1 MTEQQTT
8 EYKQQWHNEYLKWI
22 CGFANAQGGELII
35 GKNDQGEVVGISNAG
50 KLLEDIPN
58 QVRDL
63 MGILVDV
70 DLHREE
76 ALEYL
81 AIRVEAYPYPVSY
94 KGEYHYRSG
103 STKQE
108 LKGAVL
114 DRFLLRRQGK
124 HWDSVPVPHLSVEDL
139 SGGVVDQFRHLALKS
154 KRLDRDVLDEQTAV
168 LISRLHLM
176 DGEYLKRAAVLL
188 FHPDPEQFVTG
199 AYVKIGFFRTD
210 ADLLYHDEVH
220 GDLFTQVSKTVDL
233 LLTKYFRAMIS
244 YEGLQRV
251 ETYPLPEDA
260 LREVILN
267 AIIHKDYASS
277 TPVQVSVYEDRL
289 MIWNSGQ
296 LPDEWGVEDLL
307 RKHPSKP
314 YNPDIANAFFRA
326 GMIESWGRGI
336 ERIQQSCREAGLKL
350 PEFSYQHS
358 DLWVVFHLGLSEK
371 TSEKTSEKI
380 LQAIRENEKVT
391 ISELSDRIGVTTRSI
406 ERNIKKLQEDGVLER
421 VGPAR
426 GGYWELLQ

>member
-1 MTEQQTT
+1 M
-8 EYKQQWHNEYLKWI
+8 
-22 CGFANAQGGELII
+22 
-35 GKNDQGEVVGISNAG
+35 
-50 KLLEDIPN
+50 
-58 QVRDL
+58 
-63 MGILVDV
+63 
-70 DLHREE
+70 
-76 ALEYL
+76 
-81 AIRVEAYPYPVSY
+81 
-94 KGEYHYRSG
+94 
-103 STKQE
+103 
-108 LKGAVL
+108 
-114 DRFLLRRQGK
+114 
-124 HWDSVPVPHLSVEDL
+124 
-139 SGGVVDQFRHLALKS
+139 
-154 KRLDRDVLDEQTAV
+154 
-168 LISRLHLM
+168 
-176 DGEYLKRAAVLL
+176 
-188 FHPDPEQFVTG
+188 
-199 AYVKIGFFRTD
+199 
-210 ADLLYHDEVH
+210 
-220 GDLFTQVSKTVDL
+220 
-233 LLTKYFRAMIS
+233 
-244 YEGLQRV
+244 
-251 ETYPLPEDA
+251 
-260 LREVILN
+260 REVILN

-277 TPVQVSVYEDRL
+277 TPVQISVYEDRL

-371 TSEKTSEKI
+371 TSEKI

-391 ISELSDRIGVTTRSI
+391 ISELSGLIGVTTRSI

>member
-1 MTEQQTT
+1 M
-8 EYKQQWHNEYLKWI
+8 
-22 CGFANAQGGELII
+22 
-35 GKNDQGEVVGISNAG
+35 
-50 KLLEDIPN
+50 
-58 QVRDL
+58 
-63 MGILVDV
+63 
-70 DLHREE
+70 
-76 ALEYL
+76 
-81 AIRVEAYPYPVSY
+81 
-94 KGEYHYRSG
+94 
-103 STKQE
+103 
-108 LKGAVL
+108 
-114 DRFLLRRQGK
+114 
-124 HWDSVPVPHLSVEDL
+124 
-139 SGGVVDQFRHLALKS
+139 
-154 KRLDRDVLDEQTAV
+154 
-168 LISRLHLM
+168 
-176 DGEYLKRAAVLL
+176 
-188 FHPDPEQFVTG
+188 
-199 AYVKIGFFRTD
+199 
-210 ADLLYHDEVH
+210 
-220 GDLFTQVSKTVDL
+220 
-233 LLTKYFRAMIS
+233 
-244 YEGLQRV
+244 
-251 ETYPLPEDA
+251 
-260 LREVILN
+260 REVILN

-371 TSEKTSEKI
+371 TSEKI

-391 ISELSDRIGVTTRSI
+391 ISELSGLIGVTTRSI

>member
-1 MTEQQTT
+1 M
-8 EYKQQWHNEYLKWI
+8 
-22 CGFANAQGGELII
+22 
-35 GKNDQGEVVGISNAG
+35 
-50 KLLEDIPN
+50 
-58 QVRDL
+58 
-63 MGILVDV
+63 
-70 DLHREE
+70 
-76 ALEYL
+76 
-81 AIRVEAYPYPVSY
+81 
-94 KGEYHYRSG
+94 
-103 STKQE
+103 
-108 LKGAVL
+108 
-114 DRFLLRRQGK
+114 
-124 HWDSVPVPHLSVEDL
+124 
-139 SGGVVDQFRHLALKS
+139 
-154 KRLDRDVLDEQTAV
+154 
-168 LISRLHLM
+168 
-176 DGEYLKRAAVLL
+176 
-188 FHPDPEQFVTG
+188 
-199 AYVKIGFFRTD
+199 
-210 ADLLYHDEVH
+210 
-220 GDLFTQVSKTVDL
+220 
-233 LLTKYFRAMIS
+233 
-244 YEGLQRV
+244 
-251 ETYPLPEDA
+251 
-260 LREVILN
+260 REVILN

-371 TSEKTSEKI
+371 TSEKTSEKMSEKTSEKI

-391 ISELSDRIGVTTRSI
+391 ISELSGLIGVTTRSI